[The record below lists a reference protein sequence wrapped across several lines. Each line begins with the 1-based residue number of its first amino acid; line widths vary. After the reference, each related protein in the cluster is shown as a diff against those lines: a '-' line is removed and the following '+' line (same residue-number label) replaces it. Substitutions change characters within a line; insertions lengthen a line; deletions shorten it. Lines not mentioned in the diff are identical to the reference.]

1 MRLAIAYLKTRSLMN
16 SSKILCQ
23 KSKIKKKIKNHGL
36 IKHVYFLV
44 PGSLMKPDS
53 AFEKDDIFLK
63 ALDGFVI
70 ILSSDGDI
78 VYLSQNVSDYLG
90 ISQVNHLNCFLITIK
105 LKQANYKS
113 CSIRF
118 SFRLHFLN
126 SRYFYF

>member
-1 MRLAIAYLKTRSLMN
+1 
-16 SSKILCQ
+16 
-23 KSKIKKKIKNHGL
+23 
-36 IKHVYFLV
+36 
-44 PGSLMKPDS
+44 MKPDS